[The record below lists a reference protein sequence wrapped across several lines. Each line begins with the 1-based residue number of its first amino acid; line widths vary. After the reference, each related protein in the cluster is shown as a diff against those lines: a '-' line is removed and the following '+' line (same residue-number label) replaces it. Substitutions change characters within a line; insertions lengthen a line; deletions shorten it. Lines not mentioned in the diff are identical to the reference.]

1 MAFNDI
7 WGKEGLFAQGL
18 RAKTR
23 GRDAIAAAAE
33 RVNERQAVPDSIIGG
48 QFVAGGDY
56 ANLNPALTGLRNRE
70 AYAQA
75 VRQGNFGS
83 SQLNAAALAP
93 GRVGNTGSTTL
104 NPVPTQQQVPGARA
118 PLQGAQNVPNTFQQA
133 PSAESY
139 ANTIY
144 EDVTGG
150 GFAPEPQA
158 TATVAQPVVPQSSN
172 PVPNI
177 ADTESTVK
185 TRTSDSLKRT
195 TLGKTGSLYDEG
207 YQDGGMVEKPRRVKQ
222 PGMRGFSKVTPP
234 PGYKW
239 GAMDPNEPP
248 MPEPMPE
255 PKRPPG
261 YKWGMSEDEMGYCN
275 SGRARKGMRGY
286 AMGGQIG
293 DEMEDDG
300 KDTVDVR
307 VREGEYLLNP
317 DTVAAF
323 GGGNYEAGVRTL
335 DGIATAVNGVEPGPV
350 PVNEEGEAMEEPKP
364 GYAYSGSVMQVDPYG
379 NVVETLRGS
388 PIRTTPALPVPA
400 QPRGPTIDITPK
412 PAAPAT
418 PSLSPEQVRA
428 QRFEQAGERAGK
440 ATRAALRK
448 LPGSRPSLPLAGAAA
463 LEAGLVAG
471 DTQLGQ
477 FYNDPNVPFSAKL
490 GQAARTVG
498 DVGLSFAGGTLG
510 AGAGSAFGPLGTAA
524 GGVGGYMLG
533 DMIIPDEGEALR
545 QYRLANQRQPT
556 QQTSATPATAGA
568 YYRPFTNAPV
578 SLRNPDTTYS
588 AAQPVPQGQQRV
600 VQRTGGPG
608 NEVIVRED
616 VNGVPT
622 FSNLRDRPFD
632 VGASNLQAQ
641 ADRRYAEDT
650 AARQQLLENIARER
664 ELFDAAT
671 APGALDRQAESE
683 AALAKAIGK
692 NDSSLKG
699 MREAYTSL
707 GLFTNPETGK
717 IDDAQYN
724 LFVDRVGA
732 ELAKEGIN
740 INDLPP
746 QAMMVLASEY
756 SMARPTSNQF
766 NRIVE
771 GETGVNPNAV
781 LTPQDVP
788 AARPAEFW
796 RDLGWG
802 DAGSNVGFWH
812 ALRGK
817 PVYDV
822 NIPGTRG
829 EKMTVT
835 PDDLGFRDL
844 RRKNY
849 YEGR

>member
-75 VRQGNFGS
+75 VQQGNFGS

-93 GRVGNTGSTTL
+93 NRVQTGL
-104 NPVPTQQQVPGARA
+104 PA
-118 PLQGAQNVPNTFQQA
+118 PNTPTEA
-133 PSAESY
+133 VESGAEAGNGGSPPPPPPPPP
-139 ANTIY
+139 AQL
-144 EDVTGG
+144 VT
-150 GFAPEPQA
+150 
-158 TATVAQPVVPQSSN
+158 PQSSN

-195 TLGKTGSLYDEG
+195 TLGETGSLYDEG

-222 PGMRGFSKVTPP
+222 PGMRGFSKVTLPL
-234 PGYKW
+234 GYKW

-248 MPEPMPE
+248 MSEPMPE

-323 GGGNYEAGVRTL
+323 GGGDYEAGVRTL
-335 DGIATAVNGVEPGPV
+335 DGIAMAATGEEPGPV
-350 PVNEEGEAMEEPKP
+350 PVNEEGEAME
-364 GYAYSGSVMQVDPYG
+364 GYARGGEARARAARLERELGLDPTRRRTLSPEAQENLRNPTG
-379 NVVETLRGS
+379 TTTNKMGIQGTENTGRARGVRNVVGRVS
-388 PIRTTPALPVPA
+388 DFYKSDVNKKPIRTA
-400 QPRGPTIDITPK
+400 IK
-412 PAAPAT
+412 
-418 PSLSPEQVRA
+418 
-428 QRFEQAGERAGK
+428 
-440 ATRAALRK
+440 ALRNN
-448 LPGSRPSLPLAGAAA
+448 R
-463 LEAGLVAG
+463 V
-471 DTQLGQ
+471 
-477 FYNDPNVPFSAKL
+477 
-490 GQAARTVG
+490 
-498 DVGLSFAGGTLG
+498 LG
-510 AGAGSAFGPLGTAA
+510 AGLRGAGTVGLAATALGA
-524 GGVGGYMLG
+524 GREAGKGIYDEGVASGADWTDVVGGTMNTV
-533 DMIIPDEGEALR
+533 MRNNPW
-545 QYRLANQRQPT
+545 LANLVGREPVSQETEDAYELAKRQLAAPDIIQPQRRDGLADITT
-556 QQTSATPATAGA
+556 QGQRIDARQTLATPATAGA

-622 FSNLRDRPFD
+622 FSNLRDRSFD

-650 AARQQLLENIARER
+650 AARQQLLKNIARER

-692 NDSSLKG
+692 NDSSLEG

-717 IDDAQYN
+717 IDDVQYN

-740 INDLPP
+740 INALPP

-802 DAGSNVGFWH
+802 NAGSNVGFWH

-829 EKMTVT
+829 EKMVVT